1 MNEISKT
8 PPVSLP
14 KRAGSA
20 SPATGVPVN
29 GIQPDRGVVGL
40 LRQWKVPAA
49 PALLAAG
56 CIAITAVLVLAALL
70 A

>member
-1 MNEISKT
+1 MNEISTT
-8 PPVSLP
+8 PPLSVP

-20 SPATGVPVN
+20 SPTTGVPVD
-29 GIQPDRGVVGL
+29 GMERDGVVVAL

-70 A
+70 S